1 MENQK
6 KVIIV
11 SLAASLMAVIL
22 YVFGMT
28 LAKGNM
34 LIEVIYLLMSSL
46 LVVSAIISLFNNYK
60 KYKKALYIYLMIIN
74 VILEVLFIGNLF
86 I

>member
-1 MENQK
+1 MENQR

-22 YVFGMT
+22 YIFGMT

-34 LIEVIYLLMSSL
+34 LIEVIYLLMVSL

-60 KYKKALYIYLMIIN
+60 TYKKALYIYLMIIN

>member
-1 MENQK
+1 MENQR

-11 SLAASLMAVIL
+11 SLAASLMAAIL

-34 LIEVIYLLMSSL
+34 LIEVIYLLMASL

>member
-1 MENQK
+1 MENQR

-22 YVFGMT
+22 YIFGMT

-74 VILEVLFIGNLF
+74 VILEVLFIGNLL

>member
-1 MENQK
+1 MENQR

-11 SLAASLMAVIL
+11 SLAASLMAAIL

-28 LAKGNM
+28 LAKENM
-34 LIEVIYLLMSSL
+34 LIEVIYLLMASV

>member
-1 MENQK
+1 MENQR

-22 YVFGMT
+22 YIFGMT

-74 VILEVLFIGNLF
+74 VILEVLFVGNLF